1 MLDEAPEV
9 EARSLFEYWGEY
21 WPEALQES
29 IYALFSA
36 GGSRG
41 AWCMARTRKCSFHRT
56 GKRGKRCS
64 WIGPT

>member
-29 IYALFSA
+29 IYAPFCA

-41 AWCMARTRKCSFHRT
+41 A
-56 GKRGKRCS
+56 
-64 WIGPT
+64 